1 MKNPLTNVKEY
12 KGDTEYKGNTHRRP
26 EAPKPEIAVS
36 RPPVDRGRVGGI
48 PGRGRRWRAR
58 TSPR

>member
-1 MKNPLTNVKEY
+1 MKNPLTNAKEY
-12 KGDTEYKGNTHRRP
+12 KGDTEYKGYTHRRP
-26 EAPKPEIAVS
+26 GAPKPEIAVS

-48 PGRGRRWRAR
+48 VARGRLWRAR

>member
-1 MKNPLTNVKEY
+1 MKNPLTNAKEY
-12 KGDTEYKGNTHRRP
+12 KGNIKYKGNTHRRP
-26 EAPKPEIAVS
+26 EAPKPEIAAS

-48 PGRGRRWRAR
+48 VARGLLWRAR